1 MTGGWEVAVMVARRE
16 TFTLQISPCATVGSA
31 GTDMTDTTLGG
42 LAAKTLPP
50 EKGTVKVMR
59 SATAT
64 LITTPT
70 GGKVSPNSEVTVM
83 VKPLET
89 FTVFV
94 TVPSCDMERFEMS
107 APSGGGAI
115 FNVTD

>member
-1 MTGGWEVAVMVARRE
+1 MTGGWAVAVMVARRE
-16 TFTLQISPCATVGSA
+16 TFTLQTSPGATGGSE
-31 GTDMTDTTLGG
+31 GTDMVDTKLGG
-42 LAAKTLPP
+42 LATKTSPP
-50 EKGTVKVMR
+50 AKGTVKVMR
-59 SATAT
+59 SAMAT

-89 FTVFV
+89 FTVV
-94 TVPSCDMERFEMS
+94 VAVPSCDMERPVMS